1 MLNSSDYLLN
11 CLVKLKTIMCEEHYN
26 INNYYSDCSDLQQH
40 HKVYFFSCHFC
51 HSDDMYMS

>member
-11 CLVKLKTIMCEEHYN
+11 CLVKLKNIMCEEHSN

-40 HKVYFFSCHFC
+40 HKINIFFFLSFL
-51 HSDDMYMS
+51 SFR